1 MINNNKNINIQ
12 QDTQQNTIVNTQP
25 INIKQDT
32 KQEKTNIK
40 NNINIKKFI
49 CNKCSLEFN
58 DDMSLRNHQSYNHPV
73 DDYEYTWREAIR
85 NNENIPLAYRDDPYY

>member
-1 MINNNKNINIQ
+1 MINNKSK
-12 QDTQQNTIVNTQP
+12 D
-25 INIKQDT
+25 IKQTT
-32 KQEKTNIK
+32 KQEKTNTK
-40 NNINIKKFI
+40 QEKTNTKQNKMNTNNKKFI

-58 DDMSLRNHQSYNHPV
+58 DDMSLRNHKSYNHPI